1 MPSYTLEQ
9 QQQMIKSN
17 ERKNSLEKIEMMRF
31 LEQLIQD
38 EDQQRYQQSLLQDE
52 PGSSMNNYNN
62 SPKSTG
68 NTPTPFNNSILPRRS
83 FSRGESSL
91 PVNRAQR
98 ETTLSNIYEDDSLNS
113 LVINFQYR
121 NTNHSI
127 RLMDDERDKLREL
140 IQHDKENANVP
151 PMFMQKHMEQKQSSA
166 KNLKRRFSNI
176 SISNVTPEP
185 DELEDKHSLNEIAV
199 EESEASEMHDLD
211 LDLQVFKDVLGGQ
224 NNTITPPTSSI
235 TSPKLLKDQKI
246 KIKELNNKKLLLEKR
261 IEAKDKEI
269 CDLGL
274 KEKTSLKE
282 SNIKISK
289 LQKNESL
296 LILQIRK
303 DKDLIKRLIK
313 EVASKDKVN
322 LELAQEIKALK
333 IRADGSQAQKPQA
346 SDV

>member
-1 MPSYTLEQ
+1 MTSYTLEQ
-9 QQQMIKSN
+9 QQQTIKSN
-17 ERKNSLEKIEMMRF
+17 ERKNSLEKIEMMKF
-31 LEQLIQD
+31 LEHLIQD

-52 PGSSMNNYNN
+52 PSSSINNI

-83 FSRGESSL
+83 FSRGESL
-91 PVNRAQR
+91 IPVNRSHR
-98 ETTLSNIYEDDSLNS
+98 ETTLSNIYEDDNLNS

-127 RLMDDERDKLREL
+127 RLMDDEGDRLREL
-140 IQHDKENANVP
+140 IQHDKENANIP
-151 PMFMQKHMEQKQSSA
+151 PMFMQKHMEQKQSSG

-185 DELEDKHSLNEIAV
+185 EELEDKQVLNDAAV
-199 EESEASEMHDLD
+199 EESEASEVHDLD
-211 LDLQVFKDVLGGQ
+211 LDFQNFKDVLASQ

-235 TSPKLLKDQKI
+235 TSPKLLKDQRNKI
-246 KIKELNNKKLLLEKR
+246 KDLNNKNFLLEKR
-261 IEAKDKEI
+261 IAAKDKEI
-269 CDLGL
+269 CDLML
-274 KEKTSLKE
+274 KENTALKE

-296 LILQIRK
+296 LILQLRK
-303 DKDLIKRLIK
+303 DKNSIKKLIK

-322 LELAQEIKALK
+322 LELAQEIRELK
-333 IRADGSQAQKPQA
+333 ICTKGSQVSK
-346 SDV
+346 SGSSCL